1 MEKNVILVTGSN
13 GGLGSAV
20 IEYLLS
26 TKRFEVLGQYRSSKT
41 AIEKIYRKCNLE
53 PDQYLFKAELTNE
66 HDVARLHSDI
76 TSRFGQLYGLVNLAG
91 GSINA
96 MSWKMTVED
105 YRAVVDQNLMS
116 AFLMCR
122 QFGPDFRAQ
131 SGGRIVNISS
141 VVASIG
147 VAGASVYAA
156 SKAAVEGY
164 SKSLSLELA
173 KSAVTVNTLALGYY
187 DSGIIDAVP
196 EKNQEILKQKI
207 PLGEFG
213 KSKQLGGLIEFLMSE
228 ESAYL
233 TGAVIPVDGGL
244 S

>member
-1 MEKNVILVTGSN
+1 MEKKVILITGSN
-13 GGLGSAV
+13 GGLGSAA
-20 IEYLLS
+20 IEHLLS
-26 TKRFEVLGQYRSSKT
+26 IGKFDVLGQYRSSKM
-41 AIEKIYRKCNLE
+41 AVEKIYRKYGVE
-53 PDQYLFKAELTNE
+53 PDGHLFKAELTDE
-66 HDVARLHSDI
+66 HDVAQLHSDV
-76 TSRFGQLYGLVNLAG
+76 SARFGQLHGLVNLAG

-116 AFLMCR
+116 TFLMCR

-131 SGGRIVNISS
+131 GGGRIINISS
-141 VVASIG
+141 VVSSIG
-147 VAGASVYAA
+147 IAGASVYAA
-156 SKAAVEGY
+156 SKAAVEGF

-173 KSAVTVNTLALGYY
+173 KSAVTVNTLALGYF
-187 DSGIIDAVP
+187 DAGIIDAVP
-196 EKNQEILKQKI
+196 EKNQEILKQRI

-213 KSKQLGGLIEFLMSE
+213 KSNQLGGLIEFLMSDD
-228 ESAYL
+228 SAYL